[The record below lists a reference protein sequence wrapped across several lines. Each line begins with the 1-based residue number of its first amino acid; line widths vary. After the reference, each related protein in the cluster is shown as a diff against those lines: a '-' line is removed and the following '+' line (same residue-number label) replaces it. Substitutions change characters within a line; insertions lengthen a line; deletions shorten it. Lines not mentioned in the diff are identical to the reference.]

1 MREGTKREI
10 IANRDELIQSRQK
23 LKIPKA
29 LRSNGLRTDII
40 DIIVDDDDGLEHEAL
55 G

>member
-1 MREGTKREI
+1 MREETKREI

-29 LRSNGLRTDII
+29 RRSNGLRT